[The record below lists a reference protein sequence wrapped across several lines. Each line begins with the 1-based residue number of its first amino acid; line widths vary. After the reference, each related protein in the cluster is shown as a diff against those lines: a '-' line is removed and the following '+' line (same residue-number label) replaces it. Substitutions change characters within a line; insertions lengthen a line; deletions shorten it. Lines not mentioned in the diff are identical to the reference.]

1 MGEKPKKQTPEEIAA
16 EMKRMKEQNER
27 FKEEMRLRAEEA
39 KKKKIEDK
47 IKEKERK
54 KEEKRL
60 VTELLAEYKKP
71 REDLECDDLKE
82 LPKTLPV
89 HCKIPNH
96 LFGDTLALLEFF
108 HGFSNILEVKDSFSG
123 GISFHDLEKALS
135 ESNSPK
141 GGFYEILRFMLNV
154 LFELQQEEDEEVK
167 LDAKNLANVKISDL
181 DKNILGKDEDI
192 ANQIRSATQMA
203 RWSIKHQGLPI
214 KNLHMDEYT
223 LTEILRLHLESSG
236 AYRSDKSLL
245 WLYQQRGGY
254 RLSDDPGLQFRMEEP
269 QILEALSTKMIYQLS
284 LDEKMKILHCLMNQ
298 ILSYATVRDEIDE
311 RFNDLLEAKADL
323 RGHITEEN
331 KRQRQ
336 VEEAERLKR
345 KEERIQKKEEDD
357 KKQNKNQNPEDA
369 AEGESTEEKK

>member
-1 MGEKPKKQTPEEIAA
+1 M
-16 EMKRMKEQNER
+16 
-27 FKEEMRLRAEEA
+27 
-39 KKKKIEDK
+39 
-47 IKEKERK
+47 
-54 KEEKRL
+54 
-60 VTELLAEYKKP
+60 
-71 REDLECDDLKE
+71 
-82 LPKTLPV
+82 TLF
-89 HCKIPNH
+89 CT
-96 LFGDTLALLEFF
+96 F
-108 HGFSNILEVKDSFSG
+108 
-123 GISFHDLEKALS
+123 
-135 ESNSPK
+135 
-141 GGFYEILRFMLNV
+141 
-154 LFELQQEEDEEVK
+154 
-167 LDAKNLANVKISDL
+167 
-181 DKNILGKDEDI
+181 
-192 ANQIRSATQMA
+192 
-203 RWSIKHQGLPI
+203 
-214 KNLHMDEYT
+214 
-223 LTEILRLHLESSG
+223 
-236 AYRSDKSLL
+236 RSDKSLL

-369 AEGESTEEKK
+369 AEGEPTEEKKKKEEEIPAEALMTDRQREGKYSCYILHKPILDMELFYEV